1 MNKEKTKKIIKEKV
15 TKTIK
20 EKYSPTLNT
29 ILMVEKTLQEMPDSV
44 IKISEL
50 KRLLPKQVNHNTLKN
65 ILEYLQESNK
75 IFIGVKGIVWI
86 HNDSPKLRKAI
97 LDAERDGRI
106 L

>member
-1 MNKEKTKKIIKEKV
+1 MMHMNNKKTKEIV
-15 TKTIK
+15 K
-20 EKYSPTLNT
+20 EKYSPTLKT
-29 ILMVEKTLQEMPDSV
+29 IKMVEKSLKEMPDSM

-50 KRLLPKQVNHNTLKN
+50 KRILPKQINHNTLKN

-97 LDAERDGRI
+97 LDAERDGRV

>member
-1 MNKEKTKKIIKEKV
+1 MIHMDNKKTKKI
-15 TKTIK
+15 IK

-29 ILMVEKTLQEMPDSV
+29 IKMVEKALQEMPDSV
-44 IKISEL
+44 IKVSVL
-50 KRLLPKQVNHNTLKN
+50 KRLLPKQINHNTLKN

-86 HNDSPKLRKAI
+86 HNDSLKLRKAI
-97 LDAERDGRI
+97 EDAKKNGRI

>member
-1 MNKEKTKKIIKEKV
+1 MIHMNNKKTKEIV
-15 TKTIK
+15 K
-20 EKYSPTLNT
+20 EKYSPTLKT
-29 ILMVEKTLQEMPDSV
+29 IKMVEKSLKEMPDSM

-50 KRLLPKQVNHNTLKN
+50 KRILPKQINHNTLKN

-86 HNDSPKLRKAI
+86 HNDSPKLRKSI
-97 LDAERDGRI
+97 LDAERDGRV

>member
-1 MNKEKTKKIIKEKV
+1 MIHMNNKKTKEIV
-15 TKTIK
+15 K
-20 EKYSPTLNT
+20 EKYSPTLKT
-29 ILMVEKTLQEMPDSV
+29 IKMVEKSLKEMPDSM

-50 KRLLPKQVNHNTLKN
+50 KRILPKQINHNTLKN

-97 LDAERDGRI
+97 LDAERDGRV

>member
-1 MNKEKTKKIIKEKV
+1 MNNKKTKEIV
-15 TKTIK
+15 K
-20 EKYSPTLNT
+20 EKYSPTLKT
-29 ILMVEKTLQEMPDSV
+29 IKMVEKSLKEMPDSM

-50 KRLLPKQVNHNTLKN
+50 KRILPKQINHNTLKN

-97 LDAERDGRI
+97 LDAERDGRV